1 MDIKQ
6 KLRSQIGDDVQHIFD
21 HEALF
26 KLALAEIERLEAELK
41 SPLDHIDPYECSY
54 QDNYY

>member
-41 SPLDHIDPYECSY
+41 SMEYLYDANVGYV
-54 QDNYY
+54 